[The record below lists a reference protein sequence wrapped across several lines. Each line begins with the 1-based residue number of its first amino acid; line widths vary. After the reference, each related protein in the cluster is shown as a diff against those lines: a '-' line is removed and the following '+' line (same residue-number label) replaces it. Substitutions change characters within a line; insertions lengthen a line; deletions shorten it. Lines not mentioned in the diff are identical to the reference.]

1 MASFFVGAIAGII
14 TGVACAIVYNYGR
27 TAWGNRKR
35 TGGADGADRTAE
47 STGEAGR
54 RAVEES
60 RRAVEKAREADKTVE
75 EIIRDVRS
83 GRIVL
88 SNCSNSEE

>member
-1 MASFFVGAIAGII
+1 MVSFIVGALCGIV

-35 TGGADGADRTAE
+35 TEDANGADRTAE
-47 STGEAGR
+47 SIGEAGR
-54 RAVEES
+54 G
-60 RRAVEKAREADKTVE
+60 AVEKAREASKSVE
-75 EIIRDVRS
+75 EIIADVRR

-88 SNCSNSEE
+88 DNCSNSEE